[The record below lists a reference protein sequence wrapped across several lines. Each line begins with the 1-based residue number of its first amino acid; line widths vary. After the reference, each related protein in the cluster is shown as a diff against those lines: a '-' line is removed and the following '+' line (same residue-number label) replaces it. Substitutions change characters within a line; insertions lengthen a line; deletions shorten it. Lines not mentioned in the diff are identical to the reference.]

1 MHPKWPA
8 ELEVDALRVSANH
21 VSSSQE
27 RNRPQVNGIATT
39 SVWQMESP
47 EAADAALAGT
57 SDRFVYRRDGHP
69 NEREL
74 AEKLAALHRG
84 TNAVLTAQGMSS
96 IGSVALATLQ
106 PGATAWVANELYGK
120 TSKMFAKDLPHWGVT
135 SRVFDP
141 TSEAELTE
149 LQNSQAALVIVET
162 MSNPRLRVPDLTRC
176 AAAAHAAGALLLVDN
191 TFATHLICRPLEFG
205 ADIVIESLSKMVC
218 GHSDS
223 MLGLAVT
230 ANPTLAKTLQDSMS
244 TFGMASSP
252 LDCYLTHRGLMTLAL
267 RIDRAAANALALADA
282 LTKSTCIRRVDYPG
296 LTEHPQHQL
305 AAQQFAGTFGWML
318 SFELDP
324 ERMSVAQL
332 FELLGPEIAFVPSLG
347 DVCTTISHPASTSHR
362 ILNATQLAA
371 LGISTSTVRIS
382 AGIEPTD
389 WLVDRFLRGLE
400 P

>member
-8 ELEVDALRVSANH
+8 ELEVHALR

-27 RNRPQVNGIATT
+27 TNRPQVNGITT
-39 SVWQMESP
+39 ASVWQMESP

-74 AEKLAALHRG
+74 AEKLATLHGG
-84 TNAVLTAQGMSS
+84 TNAMITAQGMSS
-96 IGSVALATLQ
+96 IGSVALATLK
-106 PGATAWVANELYGK
+106 PGASAWVANELYGK
-120 TSKMFAKDLPHWGVT
+120 TSKMFANDLPRWGVN

-141 TSEAELTE
+141 TSEEDLAE

-162 MSNPRLRVPDLTRC
+162 MSNPRLRVPDLRRC
-176 AAAAHAAGALLLVDN
+176 AVAAHAAGALLLVDN

-230 ANPTLAKTLQDSMS
+230 ANPALAKQLQDAMS

-267 RIDRAAANALALADA
+267 RIERAAANALALANA
-282 LTKSTCIRRVDYPG
+282 LTNLECIRRVDYPG
-296 LTEHPQHQL
+296 LDDHPQHLL
-305 AAQQFAGTFGWML
+305 ASQQFAGTFGWML
-318 SFELDP
+318 SFELDSA
-324 ERMSVAQL
+324 RMSVERL
-332 FELLGPEIAFVPSLG
+332 FESLRPEIAFVPSLG
-347 DVCTTISHPASTSHR
+347 DVCTTLSHPASTSHR
-362 ILNATQLAA
+362 SLNATQIAA
-371 LGISTSTVRIS
+371 LGISKSTVRVS
-382 AGIEPTD
+382 VGIEPTD
-389 WLVDRFLRGLE
+389 WLVGRFMRGLNQ
-400 P
+400 